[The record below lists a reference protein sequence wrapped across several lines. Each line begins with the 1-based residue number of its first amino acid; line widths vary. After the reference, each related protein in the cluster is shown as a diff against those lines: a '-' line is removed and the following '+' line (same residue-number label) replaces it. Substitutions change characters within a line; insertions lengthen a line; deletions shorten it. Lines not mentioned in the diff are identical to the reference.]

1 MTTTRQLAAIMFT
14 DIVGYTALMGKDS
27 NNALELVRISKEIQK
42 PLVEKHHGQW
52 LKEMGDGAL
61 VKFGTALDA
70 VNCAVEIQELAR
82 AKFDGKLRIGIHSGD
97 VTIENDDVY
106 GDGVNVASRIESIAD
121 PGGIYISDSIQKAIQ
136 GQTKIQAR
144 YLGEVKLKNVA
155 YGVRTYALQGIG
167 LPVPEVNDEMKLS
180 GHIWAEIKRRGV
192 LRAGLAYIVVTIL
205 LILLQREAEAW
216 ITLPLW
222 SFPVS
227 LTILIFGFPVAMYFA
242 WNFERSP
249 EGLVRTSSRESWQ
262 NPYSAAGRKPLTS
275 NFIIG
280 ILLLIIIVMYAYPK
294 YFPENG
300 YSKRSVID
308 ETDKS
313 LAVLP
318 FNNLSNDPDQDYIS
332 DGMMEA
338 VLNHLTKIEGLRLT
352 SRTTMMTYKG
362 SDKTTPEIA
371 GEVAVRYVLEG
382 SVLRVENTI
391 RITAQLIDGQSDE
404 HIWSESY
411 DGQLSDLL
419 RIQSQVAQQIAEML
433 QVNIT
438 PAARANIE
446 AVPTQNAEAY
456 DLYMSA
462 VHLRPTT
469 VSSTMEEYRDLIE
482 EAIRIDPQ
490 FSLAHAEL
498 GWYWVLRSFKD
509 RRYISKAEKTLNKAL
524 LLDPNEE
531 FAHFNLGFLNLWLKW
546 DFLTAEREF
555 HYAHLIDPSDSYVD
569 TYTSQG
575 KFKEALEIANEAVI
589 REPNNGWALAG
600 KAMIL
605 YFNDKPDEALEAL
618 ELASKV
624 NHINERNYYGERGRA
639 YLYLQKFGKVVEVL
653 EEGINMVPGDP
664 RIIGTLA
671 IAHHHLGNYERAN
684 ELLLEL
690 KQLVGSQANSPSF
703 YLAMIYAQIGE
714 IDTSFEW
721 LDKAYEDHEVEMYW
735 LKVEPPFEPLHD
747 DPRWQVMLD
756 KVGFPSE

>member
-1 MTTTRQLAAIMFT
+1 MPSSRQLAAIMFT

-27 NNALELVRISKEIQK
+27 NKALELVRISKDIQK
-42 PLVEKHHGQW
+42 PLVEKHNGKW
-52 LKEMGDGAL
+52 LKEMGDGAMAQ
-61 VKFGTALDA
+61 FSTALDA
-70 VNCAVEIQELAR
+70 VNCSIEIQEVAR
-82 AKFDGKLRIGIHSGD
+82 AKLDGKLRIGIHSGD
-97 VTIENDDVY
+97 ITIEDDDVY
-106 GDGVNVASRIESIAD
+106 GDGVNVASRLESIAD

-136 GQTKIQAR
+136 GQTEIQAR
-144 YLGEVKLKNVA
+144 YLGEVKLKNVS
-155 YGVRTYALQGIG
+155 YGVRTYALQGVG
-167 LPVPEVNDEMKLS
+167 LPVPEINDEMKLS

-192 LRAGLAYIVVTIL
+192 LRAGSAYIVVTIL
-205 LILLQREAEAW
+205 LILLQREAKAW
-216 ITLPLW
+216 ITFPQW

-262 NPYSAAGRKPLTS
+262 NPYSAVGRKPFTG
-275 NFIIG
+275 NFLIG
-280 ILLLIIIVMYAYPK
+280 ILLLIILVMYAYPK

-300 YSKRSVID
+300 YSKRSAIA

-318 FNNLSNDPDQDYIS
+318 FDNLSNDPDQDYIS

-338 VLNHLTKIEGLRLT
+338 ILNHLTKIEGLRVT

-371 GEVAVRYVLEG
+371 SEVAVRYVLEG

-391 RITAQLIDGQSDE
+391 RITVQLIDGQRDE

-419 RIQSQVAQQIAEML
+419 SIQSEVAQQIAGML
-433 QVNIT
+433 QVNIS

-446 AVPTQNAEAY
+446 AVPTQNVEAY
-456 DLYMSA
+456 DLYLSA
-462 VHLRPTT
+462 VHLRPN
-469 VSSTMEEYRDLIE
+469 SGNDEEYHDLIE
-482 EAIRIDPQ
+482 EAIRLDPQ
-490 FSLAHAEL
+490 FALAYSEL
-498 GWYWVLRSFKD
+498 GWYWVMRAFGD
-509 RRYISKAEKTLNKAL
+509 RKYVLKAESTLNKAL
-524 LLDPNEE
+524 LLDPNQES
-531 FAHFNLGFLNLWLKW
+531 AHTYLGYLNLWLKW
-546 DFLTAEREF
+546 DFLAAERELY
-555 HYAHLIDPSDSYVD
+555 YAQLVDPSNPYKDI
-569 TYTSQG
+569 YTSQG
-575 KFKEALEIANEAVI
+575 KFEEALEIANEEVR
-589 REPNNGWALAG
+589 REPNNGWQLGA

-605 YFNDKPDEALEAL
+605 YFNDRADEALETL
-618 ELASKV
+618 ELAAKGS
-624 NHINERNYYGERGRA
+624 HIDERNYYGEMGRT

-664 RIIGTLA
+664 RLIGTLT
-671 IAHHHLGNYERAN
+671 IAHHHLGNFERAN

-703 YLAMIYAQIGE
+703 YLAMIYAQMGE
-714 IDTSFEW
+714 IDTAFEW
-721 LDKAYEDHEVEMYW
+721 LDKSYEDHEIEMYW

-756 KVGFPSE
+756 KVGFPD